1 MQSTKERAGMLV
13 RAIIV
18 LLALMILLTAYYWVH
33 KPFDLTTITIL
44 GGAALDTLT
53 VGALFAIAGGI
64 GRWGMALLQQRLAL
78 DFTLL
83 SRAERFA
90 LAGIAG
96 LMLISSAVLAL
107 GMVGLFRNVFFWI
120 PLLVIGVLLRHE
132 VKTWLEDGRAI
143 LVAARPQTR
152 WGWILA
158 AFSVTLLVLALLH
171 SLAPPYAWDGMTY
184 HLVGPSHYLA
194 DGRITPQ
201 PENAYFGFPKAVEML
216 FSVVMSLFGRDT
228 AAAPVH
234 VGFGI
239 LGFLA
244 VGGLTRRYADS
255 SIESAWL
262 AVSLL
267 IGSFSLWLV
276 MTWTYVDLA
285 VLALSTL
292 AFSLVNVWRETKDS
306 RWLIL
311 LGFLCGFS
319 LTIKYTVGLL
329 IGALGLYI
337 LVYQPLRNVLRQP
350 HQLIRDVLFF
360 GLPIIVA
367 FLPWMIRAALHYNNP
382 FYPYFFDGLNWNS
395 ERALYFNQV
404 GMGLLSHNLWWQLPI
419 MPIAATIFG
428 V

>member
-1 MQSTKERAGMLV
+1 
-13 RAIIV
+13 
-18 LLALMILLTAYYWVH
+18 
-33 KPFDLTTITIL
+33 
-44 GGAALDTLT
+44 
-53 VGALFAIAGGI
+53 
-64 GRWGMALLQQRLAL
+64 
-78 DFTLL
+78 
-83 SRAERFA
+83 
-90 LAGIAG
+90 
-96 LMLISSAVLAL
+96 
-107 GMVGLFRNVFFWI
+107 
-120 PLLVIGVLLRHE
+120 
-132 VKTWLEDGRAI
+132 
-143 LVAARPQTR
+143 
-152 WGWILA
+152 
-158 AFSVTLLVLALLH
+158 
-171 SLAPPYAWDGMTY
+171 
-184 HLVGPSHYLA
+184 
-194 DGRITPQ
+194 
-201 PENAYFGFPKAVEML
+201 
-216 FSVVMSLFGRDT
+216 
-228 AAAPVH
+228 
-234 VGFGI
+234 
-239 LGFLA
+239 
-244 VGGLTRRYADS
+244 
-255 SIESAWL
+255 
-262 AVSLL
+262 
-267 IGSFSLWLV
+267 SFSLWLV

-395 ERALYFNQV
+395 DRALYFNQV

-428 V
+428 VDNAEPYAFTASPWLLTLPLLLLVDWKWVPERARRLVLGGALLEIPMFIVWALLAANVGIAMQTRLMIMALPISSVLGAISVDALAKTPEKPIHISCSVRVSIVLTMVFGLKE